1 MAASRIVFERGG
13 KVIHNAHAA
22 DGEDAR
28 DLAIMILGRFSELEA
43 GDQLTIAREA
53 GRRRSTADVQ
63 GDYS

>member
-1 MAASRIVFERGG
+1 MVTRTPRPGFRVIFERGG

-28 DLAIMILGRFSELEA
+28 DLALMIIGRFDEIDA

-53 GRRRSTADVQ
+53 R
-63 GDYS
+63 